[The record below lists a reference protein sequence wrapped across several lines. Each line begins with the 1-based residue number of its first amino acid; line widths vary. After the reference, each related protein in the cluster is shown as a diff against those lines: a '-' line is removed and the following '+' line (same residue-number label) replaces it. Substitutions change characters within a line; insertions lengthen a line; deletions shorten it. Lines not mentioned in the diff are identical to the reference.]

1 MTETPHDEP
10 DRDDELRRDISLL
23 GHLLG
28 TVITEQGGEE
38 LLDVEERIRF
48 LTRALRDEQDPDR
61 ERQIEAQV
69 TSIIETL
76 DPAATIG
83 VIRCFTIYFQLIN
96 AAEQPE
102 AGLRE
107 AAALCA

>member
-48 LTRALRDEQDPDR
+48 LESRHREDEQ
-61 ERQIEAQV
+61 ERQDIA
-69 TSIIETL
+69 
-76 DPAATIG
+76 D
-83 VIRCFTIYFQLIN
+83 FQI
-96 AAEQPE
+96 
-102 AGLRE
+102 
-107 AAALCA
+107 